1 LGQQLSRE
9 AISRQALEER
19 SFRRDLIG
27 KAETAIRKESEDAA
41 DAVDRRRS
49 IADTIERDIVPRLVR
64 ARAARVA
71 SDAGRAVE
79 TETVTDFVAILL
91 HCDPAGPASFVERQI
106 GSGVAIEAIYL
117 DLLAPAARQLGDM
130 WTDDRV
136 DFTEVMLG
144 LAKLQALL
152 HEFSPPNEPAAA
164 RGSGQRVLLACAP
177 GEHHIFGI
185 VMVDEFFRRAGW
197 DTRCLAAATAADIV
211 ANVRRDSYAIVGF
224 SASCDYQLEPLA
236 NCIRFVRK
244 ASRNRAVGV
253 LVGGRLFVE
262 RPELVS
268 LVGADTSAIDGRQ
281 AVLQA
286 SDLTDAL
293 SGRA

>member
-71 SDAGRAVE
+71 IDAGRTVE

-152 HEFSPPNEPAAA
+152 HEFSPPSEPAAT

-211 ANVRRDSYAIVGF
+211 ANVKRDSYAIVGF

-268 LVGADTSAIDGRQ
+268 LVGADTSASDGRQ